1 MRGARWVQERLL
13 DRYDDP
19 SLKVY
24 AVWFSMVRGDK
35 RSAFNPRLL
44 TDPRVTHLWDEE
56 KIVGRWF
63 GENFEL
69 EGCDNEVLWDA
80 FFVFGPDAVWMNKP
94 GPLENCGFPI
104 FKERR
109 TLHDCVKGLLGS

>member
-1 MRGARWVQERLL
+1 MQERLL
-13 DRYDDP
+13 DRYDAP

-35 RSAFNPRLL
+35 RSAFDPGLL

-69 EGCDNEVLWDA
+69 VGCNNEVLWDA
-80 FFVFGPDAVWMNKP
+80 FFVFGPDAVWMDKP
-94 GPLENCGFPI
+94 EPLESSGFPI
-104 FKERR
+104 YKKRR
-109 TLHDCVKGLLGS
+109 ALQDCVQGLVGN